1 LAAQKAAAKS
11 GAKPAPKAAPVAAP
25 TPVAATPAAKARKL
39 SYKEQREL
47 DGMEASIGVAEGK
60 VAEMEGRLASP
71 DFHKSIGAKAPQFM
85 AELEAARADVA
96 RLYARWEEL
105 AGG

>member
-1 LAAQKAAAKS
+1 
-11 GAKPAPKAAPVAAP
+11 
-25 TPVAATPAAKARKL
+25 VAATPAPKARKL

-47 DGMEASIGVAEGK
+47 DGMEAAIGVAEGK

-85 AELEAARADVA
+85 SELEAARAEVA